1 MVTERNELN
10 KAADKME
17 VRLGEQE
24 DRQRP
29 LFSSTLGIGA
39 PPPTRG
45 QTKQRLPA
53 GRAAGAVTC
62 RRGSGLQRQRDE
74 HGTPAGG
81 GLAALVALLCSQYR
95 SHSGLRL
102 YYCSTTQAY
111 CSRAPTG

>member
-39 PPPTRG
+39 YPP
-45 QTKQRLPA
+45 
-53 GRAAGAVTC
+53 AADE
-62 RRGSGLQRQRDE
+62 GSDKAKG
-74 HGTPAGG
+74 
-81 GLAALVALLCSQYR
+81 
-95 SHSGLRL
+95 
-102 YYCSTTQAY
+102 
-111 CSRAPTG
+111 

>member
-39 PPPTRG
+39 YPP
-45 QTKQRLPA
+45 
-53 GRAAGAVTC
+53 AADEGSDKAKVAC
-62 RRGSGLQRQRDE
+62 R
-74 HGTPAGG
+74 AGG
-81 GLAALVALLCSQYR
+81 GRRDL
-95 SHSGLRL
+95 
-102 YYCSTTQAY
+102 
-111 CSRAPTG
+111 